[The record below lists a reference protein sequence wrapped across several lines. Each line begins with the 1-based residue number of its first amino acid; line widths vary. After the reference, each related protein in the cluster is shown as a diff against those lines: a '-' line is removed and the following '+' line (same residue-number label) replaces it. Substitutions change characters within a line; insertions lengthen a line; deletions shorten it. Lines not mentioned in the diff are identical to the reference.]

1 MFWALATAA
10 SLSAPAPLN
19 YIFYSGD
26 DMPAYHQMAGVTRIT
41 YIRLT
46 VRPDATLQTCE
57 VEDNGGDPKLGAFSC
72 ELAMQRARFAPA
84 RWIDGSPT
92 YGVYRRTVT
101 WAIDFP
107 PPAKSLR
114 GDLEI
119 KVSSFPKGERSP
131 TFVRVMF
138 ASAASGE
145 LSSCT
150 ALPPAIPSHQNNP
163 TLVPAACE
171 ELIKTYTA
179 LPARDGTGSAVP
191 SVQNAVVKFIK
202 DSAKRH

>member
-114 GDLEI
+114 GDNFRPI
-119 KVSSFPKGERSP
+119 TDIG
-131 TFVRVMF
+131 
-138 ASAASGE
+138 ASG
-145 LSSCT
+145 S
-150 ALPPAIPSHQNNP
+150 AIPLPSHRLESQP
-163 TLVPAACE
+163 IRITT
-171 ELIKTYTA
+171 IKLA
-179 LPARDGTGSAVP
+179 PFPVLLPAPLRASSRSRPRG
-191 SVQNAVVKFIK
+191 
-202 DSAKRH
+202 